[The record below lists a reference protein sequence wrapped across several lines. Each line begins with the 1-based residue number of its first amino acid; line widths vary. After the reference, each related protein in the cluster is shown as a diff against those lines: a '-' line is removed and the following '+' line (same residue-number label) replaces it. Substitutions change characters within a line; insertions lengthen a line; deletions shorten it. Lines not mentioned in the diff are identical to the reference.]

1 MWWKWS
7 CQRDLM
13 DMQVTGDW
21 LEHVP
26 LEKAVTKVWPC
37 QGTVPG
43 LAVVA
48 ALVAA
53 WQQSSSMVPGVTPGP
68 SPLSVGHWD
77 GSSHAGFTL
86 LLRFLRAYKSWRA
99 TKWERKTA
107 QRMLLLK
114 MRIIEQSKEEQV
126 DDSVWWRQGVY
137 LSIGLL
143 GKEEGFFRPT
153 LLFSHCVPVAAAV
166 SLLNQPAL
174 PSSFLIKYILPS
186 TFKIT
191 SFPGILMVRCEG
203 FFFKSHSVFTH
214 DLRSDEEKRS
224 AFTERQQ

>member
-1 MWWKWS
+1 
-7 CQRDLM
+7 
-13 DMQVTGDW
+13 MQVTGDW

-43 LAVVA
+43 FSCGSCPGGCVA
-48 ALVAA
+48 AELLHGTRCH
-53 WQQSSSMVPGVTPGP
+53 PLP

-77 GSSHAGFTL
+77 GSGHAGFTL
-86 LLRFLRAYKSWRA
+86 LLHFLRAYKSWRA
-99 TKWERKTA
+99 MKWERKTA

-114 MRIIEQSKEEQV
+114 MHITERSKEEHLG
-126 DDSVWWRQGVY
+126 DGVWWRQGTY

-153 LLFSHCVPVAAAV
+153 LLLSLCAPVAAAV

-203 FFFKSHSVFTH
+203 FFLNLILCSRMTSGLMKKKGQLSQRDNSNLH
-214 DLRSDEEKRS
+214 
-224 AFTERQQ
+224 